1 MAEKTGAEFSADEK
15 AAMKSRAAE
24 LRAEKAAQ
32 RAADKAAA
40 LEQVCLDAIAAMPDD
55 DRAIAERLHALVKEN
70 APKLGSKT
78 WYGFPAY
85 TDDAGQVVL
94 FFQPRVKFGARYST
108 LGFNDSAALDDGAM
122 WPVSFAIDHLEQ
134 ADEVRVAEL
143 IRRAVG
149 TA

>member
-32 RAADKAAA
+32 KAADKAAA

-55 DRAIAERLHALVKEN
+55 DRAIAERLHALVKAN
-70 APKLGSKT
+70 APQLGSKT

-108 LGFNDSAALDDGAM
+108 LGFNDSASLDDGAM
-122 WPVSFAIDHLEQ
+122 WPTSFAIDHLEQ

-149 TA
+149 AA

>member
-1 MAEKTGAEFSADEK
+1 MAEKAGAEFSADEK

-108 LGFNDSAALDDGAM
+108 LGFNDSAALDDGPM
-122 WPVSFAIDHLEQ
+122 WPVYFAIDHLEQ
-134 ADEVRVAEL
+134 ADEVRIAEL

>member
-1 MAEKTGAEFSADEK
+1 MAEKAGAEFSADEK

-78 WYGFPAY
+78 
-85 TDDAGQVVL
+85 
-94 FFQPRVKFGARYST
+94 
-108 LGFNDSAALDDGAM
+108 
-122 WPVSFAIDHLEQ
+122 
-134 ADEVRVAEL
+134 
-143 IRRAVG
+143 
-149 TA
+149 

>member
-1 MAEKTGAEFSADEK
+1 MGEKAGAEFSADEK

-40 LEQVCLDAIAAMPDD
+40 LEQVCLDAIAAMPDE

-122 WPVSFAIDHLEQ
+122 WPVYFAIDHLEQ
-134 ADEVRVAEL
+134 ADEARVAEL

>member
-1 MAEKTGAEFSADEK
+1 MAEKAGAEFSADEK

-24 LRAEKAAQ
+24 LRAEKAVQ
-32 RAADKAAA
+32 RAADKAVA
-40 LEQVCLDAIAAMPDD
+40 LEQVCLDAIAAMPAD

-70 APKLGSKT
+70 APQLGSKT

-85 TDDAGQVVL
+85 TDDAGHVVR

-108 LGFNDSAALDDGAM
+108 LGFNDSAALDDCAM

>member
-1 MAEKTGAEFSADEK
+1 MKKVLLTGLAVMLASSVAFGADKKIQVGVSIANFDDTFLTYMMDGMK
-15 AAMKSRAAE
+15 AYA
-24 LRAEKAAQ
+24 KAH
-32 RAADKAAA
+32 AADV
-40 LEQVCLDAIAAMPDD
+40 EI
-55 DRAIAERLHALVKEN
+55 
-70 APKLGSKT
+70 T
-78 WYGFPAY
+78 F

>member
-1 MAEKTGAEFSADEK
+1 MAEKAGAEFSADEK

>member
-1 MAEKTGAEFSADEK
+1 MADKVGAEFSAEEK

-32 RAADKAAA
+32 KAADKAAA
-40 LEQVCLDAIAAMPDD
+40 LEQVCLDAIAAMADE

-70 APKLGSKT
+70 APQLGSKT

-85 TDDAGQVVL
+85 TDAEGKVVL
-94 FFQPRVKFGARYST
+94 FYQPRVKFGTRYST
-108 LGFNDSAALDDGAM
+108 IGFNDSAQLDDGNM
-122 WPVSFAIDHLEQ
+122 WPTAYGMTELTK
-134 ADEVRVAEL
+134 ADEEKVAAL

-149 TA
+149 A